1 MVTSTKELFPYDSLD
16 KYTESLVQ
24 CPICH
29 YYLKINPQTDSMKFK
44 LIAKDIIHFL
54 TIHQFNSSFHS
65 VIIEYCNFSFS
76 KVIDYSDSKDQ
87 KSSDVFPL
95 YHLVDLSEY
104 TTFRDRVLEL
114 ESNNND
120 LISSFKAKLD
130 SLESSY
136 KQTELDNKS
145 LSQKLL
151 ELTDLKTDFENVLS
165 DTMILLDTTK
175 SIVSEQSEE
184 KRDLHKKINLL
195 EREKYLVEEHDAE
208 NNLPKNELPSDS
220 IRDSK
225 IKELLDIERH
235 QKREAVHEKKNLE
248 QKVIELESKLSNL
261 STTIPVQSDSEQVRH
276 ELTIK
281 FEKQL
286 SDLTLQLQDR
296 DEQIQF
302 LNQSLASKKS
312 DKEISED
319 SISKSSHFDRN
330 YRLQINELFL
340 DVQKLFNSL
349 QFDLF
354 LSLYNIEHFNGQ
366 LRNAFEQFFAFLIQ
380 KATSIGQVLLN
391 DPDFSLF
398 KELHEL
404 NPRLKFSEEQQIASI
419 QLQSLQFVLKDA
431 LKHIFSIIKAIKSYY
446 EEDNY
451 VIIPDDI
458 QISVMIQS
466 TFHDNKIS
474 FFIPLTDETKFSNLG
489 HSIRVFRPVSEL
501 FKDAFILI
509 TMENDTSLNN
519 NTYRLIP
526 FSFEISDSKA
536 VLEIDNFFSESDS
549 FQLGS
554 FFDDQFFVIQK
565 INFNS
570 GLDSLKE
577 SIFTIINRNDS

>member
-1 MVTSTKELFPYDSLD
+1 M
-16 KYTESLVQ
+16 
-24 CPICH
+24 
-29 YYLKINPQTDSMKFK
+29 
-44 LIAKDIIHFL
+44 
-54 TIHQFNSSFHS
+54 
-65 VIIEYCNFSFS
+65 
-76 KVIDYSDSKDQ
+76 
-87 KSSDVFPL
+87 
-95 YHLVDLSEY
+95 
-104 TTFRDRVLEL
+104 
-114 ESNNND
+114 
-120 LISSFKAKLD
+120 
-130 SLESSY
+130 
-136 KQTELDNKS
+136 
-145 LSQKLL
+145 
-151 ELTDLKTDFENVLS
+151 
-165 DTMILLDTTK
+165 
-175 SIVSEQSEE
+175 
-184 KRDLHKKINLL
+184 
-195 EREKYLVEEHDAE
+195 
-208 NNLPKNELPSDS
+208 
-220 IRDSK
+220 
-225 IKELLDIERH
+225 
-235 QKREAVHEKKNLE
+235 
-248 QKVIELESKLSNL
+248 
-261 STTIPVQSDSEQVRH
+261 
-276 ELTIK
+276 
-281 FEKQL
+281 
-286 SDLTLQLQDR
+286 TLQLQDR